1 MTKAEELKVLE
12 KIDALIKS
20 AGEDSYIAMTFAG
33 IVDVARTNIEND
45 WGEAPVEDLAAARE
59 KIRKME
65 VIAKIH
71 ADSYDSLKENF
82 DELSAAYRYAVQ
94 TIQTASYYVHVERT
108 RLRDAVDELPVNAS
122 DEEITYA
129 VRQHKQAK
137 TVERRCAEVLDASLR
152 KPLCFALKE

>member
-20 AGEDSYIAMTFAG
+20 TGEDSYIAMTFAG

-65 VIAKIH
+65 VIAKLH
-71 ADSYDSLKENF
+71 SEQYDGLMENYKKLS
-82 DELSAAYRYAVQ
+82 ELYRFAAQ
-94 TIQTASYYVHVERT
+94 TIRAAQCYVHAERV
-108 RLRDAVDELPVNAS
+108 RLMNELDALSKNVS
-122 DEEITYA
+122 DEDITYA
-129 VRQHKQAK
+129 FRQHKQAQIA
-137 TVERRCAEVLDASLR
+137 ERRCAEVLDAYPRS
-152 KPLCFALKE
+152 PAYNEC